1 MAENKTKAT
10 AASVDEYMRTKA
22 NPKQLADCLQLMAL
36 LERVTQFHPQMWGPS
51 IIGYGCYHY
60 QYESG
65 RKGTAPLTG
74 FAIRGA
80 ELVLYLAC
88 DWQQAPELLAQLGK
102 HKMGKAC
109 LYIKRLEDINLQVL
123 EALITGSVQTLQ
135 NRYGSSGALS

>member
-1 MAENKTKAT
+1 MADNKTRAT
-10 AASVDEYMRTKA
+10 TASVQEHIQAKA
-22 NPKQLADCLQLMAL
+22 NTKQLADCMQLMAL
-36 LERVTQFHPQMWGPS
+36 LERVTTLQPVMWGPS

-109 LYIKRLEDINLQVL
+109 VYIKRLDDVDLSVL
-123 EALITGSVQTLQ
+123 AALVAGSVAELQ
-135 NRYGSSGALS
+135 RRYAGVR

>member
-1 MAENKTKAT
+1 MADNKTKVT
-10 AASVDEYMRTKA
+10 AASVHAHIQAKA
-22 NPKQLADCLQLMAL
+22 NAKQLADCMQLMAL
-36 LERVTQFHPQMWGPS
+36 LERITQSQPLMWGPS

-88 DWQQAPELLAQLGK
+88 DWPQAPELLALLGK

-109 LYIKRLEDINLQVL
+109 LYIKRLEDVDLSVL
-123 EALITGSVQTLQ
+123 AALVEGSVAELQ
-135 NRYGSSGALS
+135 RRYPGIS

>member
-1 MAENKTKAT
+1 MADNKTKAT
-10 AASVDEYMRTKA
+10 AASVQAHIQAKA
-22 NPKQLADCLQLMAL
+22 NAKQLADCMQLLAL
-36 LERVTQFHPQMWGPS
+36 LEQITQSQPLMWGPS

-88 DWQQAPELLAQLGK
+88 DWPQAPELLAQLGK

-109 LYIKRLEDINLQVL
+109 LYIKRLEDVDLSVL
-123 EALITGSVQTLQ
+123 AALVEGSVAELQ
-135 NRYGSSGALS
+135 RRYPGIS

>member
-1 MAENKTKAT
+1 MADNKTKVT
-10 AASVDEYMRTKA
+10 AASVHAHIQAKA
-22 NPKQLADCLQLMAL
+22 NAKQLADCMQLMAL
-36 LERVTQFHPQMWGPS
+36 LERITQSQPLMWGPS

-88 DWQQAPELLAQLGK
+88 DWPQAPELLAQLGK

-109 LYIKRLEDINLQVL
+109 LYIKRLEDVDPSVL
-123 EALITGSVQTLQ
+123 AALVEGSVAELQ
-135 NRYGSSGALS
+135 RRYPGIS